1 MCIFKASKVLIS
13 SMHRPGPHFNPSN
26 KTHGAPEDE
35 ERHAGDLGNV
45 IANDEGEYRDCSDC
59 AITIDYRV
67 S

>member
-1 MCIFKASKVLIS
+1 
-13 SMHRPGPHFNPSN
+13 MHRPGPHFNPSN